1 MVYRT
6 TTLPPLFT
14 LRREVDRLF
23 EDAFGRAA
31 AAPATWSPATDV
43 REEAD
48 AYRFEMELPGVA
60 PEQVEV
66 TLEKGVLTVRGDKR
80 AESRREVR
88 EGEVRDA
95 DARDGEVRDG
105 EARDDGVASTPAG
118 KWHIIERVQ
127 GTFKRTFQL
136 PQTVDEERIT
146 ATFANGLLT
155 VVVPK
160 AELPKARKIE
170 VRAR

>member
-1 MVYRT
+1 MVYRST
-6 TTLPPLFT
+6 ALPPLFT

-23 EDAFGRAA
+23 EDAFGRVA

-48 AYRFEMELPGVA
+48 AYRFELELPGVA

-66 TLEKGVLTVRGDKR
+66 TLEKGVLTVRGEKQ
-80 AESRREVR
+80 AVSRHETRTD
-88 EGEVRDA
+88 EVRD
-95 DARDGEVRDG
+95 D
-105 EARDDGVASTPAG
+105 EATPSPAG
-118 KWHIIERVQ
+118 RWHIVERVQ
-127 GTFKRTFQL
+127 GSFKRTFQL
-136 PQTVDEERIT
+136 PQTVDEARIT
-146 ATFANGLLT
+146 AAFDHDLLT

-160 AELPKARKIE
+160 SEVPKARKIE

>member
-48 AYRFEMELPGVA
+48 GYRFELELPGIA

-66 TLEKGVLTVRGDKR
+66 TLDQGILTVRGEKR
-80 AESRREVR
+80 ATT
-88 EGEVRDA
+88 A
-95 DARDGEVRDG
+95 TTTATAT
-105 EARDDGVASTPAG
+105 EATAP
-118 KWHIIERVQ
+118 KWHVAERVQ
-127 GTFKRTFQL
+127 GAFKRTFQL
-136 PQTVDEERIT
+136 PQAVAEERI
-146 ATFANGLLT
+146 AASFVNGLLT
-155 VVVPK
+155 VMVPK
-160 AELPKARKIE
+160 VAPRARKID
-170 VRAR
+170 VTSA

>member
-23 EDAFGRAA
+23 DDAFGRAA
-31 AAPATWSPATDV
+31 AEPATWSPATDV

-48 AYRFEMELPGVA
+48 GYRFELELPGVA

-66 TLEKGVLTVRGDKR
+66 TLEKDVLTIRGEKR
-80 AESRREVR
+80 SESRRE
-88 EGEVRDA
+88 
-95 DARDGEVRDG
+95 ARDGEVRDAG
-105 EARDDGVASTPAG
+105 TAQASAG
-118 KWHIIERVQ
+118 KWHIVERVQ
-127 GTFKRTFQL
+127 GGFKRTFQL
-136 PQTVDEERIT
+136 PQAVDEERIT
-146 ATFANGLLT
+146 AAFAHGLLT

>member
-48 AYRFEMELPGVA
+48 A
-60 PEQVEV
+60 
-66 TLEKGVLTVRGDKR
+66 
-80 AESRREVR
+80 
-88 EGEVRDA
+88 
-95 DARDGEVRDG
+95 
-105 EARDDGVASTPAG
+105 
-118 KWHIIERVQ
+118 
-127 GTFKRTFQL
+127 
-136 PQTVDEERIT
+136 
-146 ATFANGLLT
+146 
-155 VVVPK
+155 
-160 AELPKARKIE
+160 
-170 VRAR
+170 

>member
-48 AYRFEMELPGVA
+48 GYRFEIELPGIA

-66 TLEKGVLTVRGDKR
+66 TLEQGVLTVRGEKR
-80 AESRREVR
+80 ATT
-88 EGEVRDA
+88 A
-95 DARDGEVRDG
+95 TTT
-105 EARDDGVASTPAG
+105 EAAAP
-118 KWHIIERVQ
+118 KWHVAERVQ
-127 GTFKRTFQL
+127 GAFKRTFQL
-136 PQTVDEERIT
+136 PQAVSEDRI
-146 ATFANGLLT
+146 AASFANGLLT

-160 AELPKARKIE
+160 EAPRARKID
-170 VRAR
+170 VTVA

>member
-23 EDAFGRAA
+23 EDAFGHA

-48 AYRFEMELPGVA
+48 AYRFELELPGVA

-66 TLEKGVLTVRGDKR
+66 TLEKGVLTVRGEKR
-80 AESRREVR
+80 AEQQREAN
-88 EGEVRDA
+88 ENA
-95 DARDGEVRDG
+95 VRDG
-105 EARDDGVASTPAG
+105 DAPTAAPAG
-118 KWHIIERVQ
+118 KWHIVERVQ
-127 GTFKRTFQL
+127 GSFKRTFQL
-136 PQTVDEERIT
+136 PQAVNEESIT
-146 ATFANGLLT
+146 ARFDNGLLT

-170 VRAR
+170 VRGR

>member
-23 EDAFGRAA
+23 EDAFGRVA

-48 AYRFEMELPGVA
+48 AYRFELELPGVA

-66 TLEKGVLTVRGDKR
+66 TLEKGVLTVRGEKR
-80 AESRREVR
+80 AESRREVTDGTVR
-88 EGEVRDA
+88 EGEDA
-95 DARDGEVRDG
+95 PA
-105 EARDDGVASTPAG
+105 PAG
-118 KWHIIERVQ
+118 TWHIVERVQ
-127 GTFKRTFQL
+127 GSFKRTFQL

-170 VRAR
+170 VSTR

>member
-23 EDAFGRAA
+23 EDAFGRVA

-48 AYRFEMELPGVA
+48 AYRFELELPGVA

-66 TLEKGVLTVRGDKR
+66 TLEKGVLTVRGEKR
-80 AESRREVR
+80 TESRQATRTD
-88 EGEVRDA
+88 EVRD
-95 DARDGEVRDG
+95 D
-105 EARDDGVASTPAG
+105 EAAPSSPGR
-118 KWHIIERVQ
+118 WHIVERVQ
-127 GTFKRTFQL
+127 GSFKRTFQL
-136 PQTVDEERIT
+136 PQTVDEARIT
-146 ATFANGLLT
+146 ATFEHGLLT

-160 AELPKARKIE
+160 SEVPKARKIE

>member
-43 REEAD
+43 REEAA
-48 AYRFEMELPGVA
+48 AYRFELELPGVA

-66 TLEKGVLTVRGDKR
+66 TLEKGVLTIRGEKR
-80 AESRREVR
+80 AASRTAANDAEVRDGEIRDGEVR
-88 EGEVRDA
+88 EGETRSAGAVTTD
-95 DARDGEVRDG
+95 
-105 EARDDGVASTPAG
+105 AG
-118 KWHIIERVQ
+118 KWHIVERVQ
-127 GTFKRTFQL
+127 GSFKRTFQL

-146 ATFANGLLT
+146 ASFANGLLT

>member
-23 EDAFGRAA
+23 EDAFGRAT
-31 AAPATWSPATDV
+31 AAPATRGAATWSPATDV

-48 AYRFEMELPGVA
+48 AYRFELELPGVA
-60 PEQVEV
+60 PEAVEV
-66 TLEKGVLTVRGDKR
+66 TLEKGVLTVRGEKQTASR
-80 AESRREVR
+80 HETAREARESDVR
-88 EGEVRDA
+88 EGNA
-95 DARDGEVRDG
+95 AP
-105 EARDDGVASTPAG
+105 VAAS
-118 KWHIIERVQ
+118 KWHVVERVQ
-127 GTFKRTFQL
+127 GSFKRTFQL
-136 PQTVDEERIT
+136 PQTVDEERIS
-146 ATFANGLLT
+146 AAFANGLLT

-170 VRAR
+170 VRTR